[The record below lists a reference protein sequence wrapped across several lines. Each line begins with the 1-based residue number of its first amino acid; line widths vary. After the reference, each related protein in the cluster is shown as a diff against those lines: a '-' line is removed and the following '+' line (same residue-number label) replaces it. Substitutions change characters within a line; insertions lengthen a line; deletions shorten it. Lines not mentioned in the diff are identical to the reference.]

1 MMEMTQP
8 SWFLARTVPS
18 RRRGGPSDTVDL
30 RSRRNARAAV
40 PLADEMDGF
49 SEGADEEREFAM
61 ISEAL
66 EAYEGK
72 RWPGGKV
79 PGGKG

>member
-1 MMEMTQP
+1 MEMTQP

-18 RRRGGPSDTVDL
+18 MRTGGPSDTVDL
-30 RSRRNARAAV
+30 RSRRNARGAV
-40 PLADEMDGF
+40 PLA
-49 SEGADEEREFAM
+49 EGADEEREFAM

-79 PGGKG
+79 PAGKG